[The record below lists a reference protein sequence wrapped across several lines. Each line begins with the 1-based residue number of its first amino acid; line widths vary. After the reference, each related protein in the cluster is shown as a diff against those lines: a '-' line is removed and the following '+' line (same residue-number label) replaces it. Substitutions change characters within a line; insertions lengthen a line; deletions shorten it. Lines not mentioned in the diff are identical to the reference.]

1 MSVLTQQQRVAV
13 GDRAVSAERRVSD
26 VIAASGATFP
36 GSGASLTGVVIAGVL
51 DASNLDGAARTGLQW
66 NTVSAVEA
74 DDVVRA
80 ESVITRVQRS
90 EDTVEVDRHL
100 RLIDENGSVREQGVE
115 TWRLPEGSAVG
126 TDPAT
131 DFCTVAWAELLR
143 EALADDRNFTSS
155 LATWDGTI
163 GLCCLD
169 GSGHSREVHL
179 RIYRGRIIDIS
190 RRVPGG
196 ATFTLRAPAST
207 WVDLIFGEHH
217 DFMRRAIRG
226 EFSSAGDGY
235 EYLRLT
241 KPLDILVTHARAAA
255 NDRRR
260 EQNDTPPLTGGR
272 EARS

>member
-1 MSVLTQQQRVAV
+1 MSAVTQQLRIAV
-13 GDRAVSAERRVSD
+13 GDRTVSAASRVSD
-26 VIAASGATFP
+26 VIAESGATFP
-36 GSGASLTGVVIAGVL
+36 GTGASFTGIVVAGVL
-51 DASNLDGAARTGLQW
+51 DASKPNGASRTGLQW
-66 NTVSAVEA
+66 ESVSAVGEA
-74 DDVVRA
+74 DVVRV
-80 ESVITRVQRS
+80 ESVVTRIQRS
-90 EDTVEVDRHL
+90 EDAVEVDRHL
-100 RLIDENGSVREQGVE
+100 RLIDEDGNVREQGIE
-115 TWRLPEGSAVG
+115 TWRLSEGFAVEA
-126 TDPAT
+126 DPAT

-169 GSGHSREVHL
+169 GSGHSREVQL

-190 RRVPGG
+190 RRVPTG

-207 WVDLIFGEHH
+207 WVDLVFGEHH

-241 KPLDILVTHARAAA
+241 KPLDIIIAHARTAASE
-255 NDRRR
+255 RRR
-260 EQNDTPPLTGGR
+260 AQTDALPLTWER
-272 EARS
+272 EA